1 MPEDKKIS
9 YTFAF
14 EDLGSIGDYD
24 FNDVVLKVTDGE
36 DNYHFNVYLAAAG
49 GTLPVKVELWNN
61 LNQKYITLWEEIHSA
76 FGVSQSTMVNTGGA
90 SQITLPKKEKLYKDY
105 FEGMLYSNAKFRI
118 TVGNEDKRISEIIS
132 APKKGVAPQ
141 CLRIAGDWKWP
152 IERANITEAY
162 PNFASWAQGN
172 TGTGWVNN
180 PNTEMIYSK

>member
-76 FGVSQSTMVNTGGA
+76 FGVSPINDGKYRRC
-90 SQITLPKKEKLYKDY
+90 I
-105 FEGMLYSNAKFRI
+105 SNHA
-118 TVGNEDKRISEIIS
+118 
-132 APKKGVAPQ
+132 A
-141 CLRIAGDWKWP
+141 
-152 IERANITEAY
+152 
-162 PNFASWAQGN
+162 
-172 TGTGWVNN
+172 
-180 PNTEMIYSK
+180 